1 MTLSGIGSGAN
12 IINVVNPATLANQV
26 PKSKN
31 LAAQI
36 YGTGAAENM
45 LQNLISNRKK
55 GGSQQKK
62 GTKKRAQPNQ
72 LGNAFSGQ
80 RLTQGQNQFGPF
92 AQLDQNQQYNVQ
104 A

>member
-1 MTLSGIGSGAN
+1 MTLSGIGSGSN

-36 YGTGAAENM
+36 YGTGPAENM
-45 LQNLISNRKK
+45 LNNLISNRKK
-55 GGSQQKK
+55 GGGSQQKK

-72 LGNAFSGQ
+72 LGNAFNGQ
-80 RLTQGQNQFGPF
+80 R
-92 AQLDQNQQYNVQ
+92 
-104 A
+104 